1 MNYLKKNYFR
11 SIEKKVYRNF
21 STKKII
27 LGIVLFLGVEFS
39 FAQEEVKDT
48 QQQTLEITD
57 ANIPIDPNIRTG
69 KLENGLTYY
78 IRNNG
83 KPEDKVV
90 LRLVVNAGS
99 ILEDDDQRGLAHF
112 MEHMNFNGTKNFK
125 KNELVDYLQSIGVKF
140 GADLNAYT
148 SFDETVYM
156 LPIPSDNEEK
166 LEKGFQ
172 IIEDWA
178 FNTLLTEEEIDKERG
193 VVLEE
198 YRLGLG
204 AEKRMLGNYLPK
216 IMHNSK
222 YAERLPIGKKDILEN
237 FKPEVLRRFK
247 KDWYRPDLM
256 SVVAVGDVDIDKLE
270 AKIKAHFSSYPAV
283 VNPRER
289 KVFNVPTHQETL
301 IAIETDKEATFN
313 RVQLLYKENGLPKVY
328 IAESDYRKSIVKRL
342 FSQMINNRLD
352 ELRNGENPPFA
363 YGFSYYGGTWARS
376 KNAYQSF
383 AMTSPTGQ
391 LAALKVLLE
400 ENARVKKYGFQKG
413 EFERAKKDIM
423 ARMDKLLLNKD
434 KAESRDYVGEYIRNF
449 LEQEPIPG
457 IEWEHNFYKK
467 GLSVISLEEVKAL
480 INDYLHED
488 NRVVVLTG
496 AEKEGA
502 LKITE
507 KEILDLL
514 DEVAKADIKPYEDKE
529 LGDAL
534 MTDLPKA
541 GAIIKEVK
549 NEGLGTTTLTLIN
562 GATVTYKKTDFK
574 ADEVLLRAFSYGGT
588 SLYDTETLFKTA
600 NANLGLA
607 DAGINGFTK
616 TDLGKL
622 LSGKIVGVRPFINT
636 KSEGLTGSSTPKD
649 LETMFQMIYLNFT
662 SLNKDNKAFKSF
674 VSKQKAFL
682 GNILSNPNYYFQI
695 EFENFLYKNDKRHVG
710 FPTAEAW
717 DAADYNLA
725 YNKYKERFANAGDF
739 NFYFIGSFD
748 EVKLR
753 AYIKQYIASL
763 PSSDIREE
771 FKDHGF
777 RPLSGSFEKIIKKGS
792 EPKSSVKI
800 LFSGETTY
808 DANEEHLLKSL
819 GEILTIKLI
828 EKLREEESGVYG
840 VGARGN
846 MEKYPYGSYSFRIS
860 FPCGPKNVEKLKAL
874 ALAELQN
881 IIDNGPTEKDI
892 NKIKETQLLKYKE
905 NLKKNKYWLRALSNA
920 DFDKK
925 DRSKIIGQTKDIDA
939 INAVDIQAVAKK
951 YLTSGYVLGVL
962 YPKDK

>member
-1 MNYLKKNYFR
+1 MRKL
-11 SIEKKVYRNF
+11 
-21 STKKII
+21 I
-27 LGIVLFLGVEFS
+27 LGITLSLFVGFS
-39 FAQEEVKDT
+39 FAQEDVKKSS
-48 QQQTLEITD
+48 QKSIEIKD
-57 ANIPIDPNIRTG
+57 ADIPTDPNIRTG

-90 LRLVVNAGS
+90 LRLVVNVGS
-99 ILEDDDQRGLAHF
+99 IVEDDDQRGLAHF

-156 LPIPSDNEEK
+156 LPIPSDNDEK

-204 AEKRMLGNYLPK
+204 ASKRMLGNYLPK

-247 KDWYRPDLM
+247 KDWYRPGLM
-256 SVVAVGDVDIDKLE
+256 SVVAVGDVDVDKLE
-270 AKIKAHFSSYPAV
+270 AKIKAHFSSYQATE
-283 VNPRER
+283 NPRER
-289 KVFNVPTHQETL
+289 KVFDVPSHKETL
-301 IAIETDKEATFN
+301 IAIETDEEATFN
-313 RVQLLYKENGLPKVY
+313 RVQLLYKDSGFPK
-328 IAESDYRKSIVKRL
+328 AETKESDYRKSMVKQL

-352 ELRNGENPPFA
+352 ELRNSEKPPFV

-383 AMTSPTGQ
+383 AVTSPTGQ
-391 LAALKVLLE
+391 ITALKVLLE
-400 ENARVKKYGFQKG
+400 ENARVKKYGFQKR

-423 ARMDKLLLNKD
+423 ARLDKSLLNID
-434 KAESRDYVGEYIRNF
+434 KTESENFVREYIRNF

-457 IEWEHNFYKK
+457 IEWEHRFYKNHLSAIGLDEVK
-467 GLSVISLEEVKAL
+467 GLITE
-480 INDYLHED
+480 YLHED
-488 NRVVVLTG
+488 NRVIVLTG
-496 AEKEGA
+496 AEKEGVV
-502 LKITE
+502 KVTE
-507 KEILDLL
+507 KEVLDLL
-514 DEVAKADIKPYEDKE
+514 AEVANADIKPYEDKDF
-529 LGDAL
+529 GDAL
-534 MTDLPKA
+534 MTELPKA
-541 GAIIKEVK
+541 GVIIKEVR
-549 NEGLGTTTLTLIN
+549 NEGLGTTTLTLVN

-574 ADEVLLRAFSYGGT
+574 TDEVLMNAYSYGGT

-600 NANLGLA
+600 NANRGLA

-622 LSGKIVGVRPFINT
+622 LSGKIVRVNPYIGRD
-636 KSEGLTGSSTPKD
+636 KEGLRGSSTPKD
-649 LETMFQMIYLNFT
+649 IETMFQMIYLNFT
-662 SLNKDNKAFKSF
+662 SLNKDDKAFNSF

-695 EFENFLYKNDKRHVG
+695 EFNKFLNKNDKRYVG
-710 FPTAEAW
+710 FPTAKDW

-725 YNKYKERFANAGDF
+725 YSNYKERFANAGDF
-739 NFYFIGSFD
+739 NFYFVGNFD
-748 EVKLR
+748 EAKLK

-763 PSSDIREE
+763 PSSDVREE

-777 RPLSGSFEKIIKKGS
+777 RPLSGSFEKIIKKGT
-792 EPKSSVKI
+792 EPKSRVNI
-800 LFSGETTY
+800 RFSGETTY
-808 DANEEHLLKSL
+808 DAKEAYLLESL

-840 VGARGN
+840 VGARGSMN
-846 MEKYPYGSYSFRIS
+846 KYPYASYNFTIS
-860 FPCGPKNVEKLKAL
+860 FPCGPENVEKLKAS
-874 ALAELQN
+874 ALVELQN
-881 IIDNGPTEKDI
+881 IIDNGPTEKDV
-892 NKIKETQLLKYKE
+892 NKIKKTQLLKYKE
-905 NLKKNKYWLRALSNA
+905 NLKKNNFWLRALSDA

-925 DRSKIIGQTKDIDA
+925 DRSKIVGQTKEIDA
-939 INAVDIQAVAKK
+939 INAEDIQAVAKK
-951 YLTSGYVLGVL
+951 YLTKGYVLGVL
-962 YPKDK
+962 YPEDKK

>member
-1 MNYLKKNYFR
+1 MRKQVL
-11 SIEKKVYRNF
+11 V
-21 STKKII
+21 
-27 LGIVLFLGVEFS
+27 VALFLFVAFS
-39 FAQEEVKDT
+39 FAQEKTKDNPKSASV
-48 QQQTLEITD
+48 EIKD
-57 ANIPIDPNIRTG
+57 AAIPTDPNIRTG
-69 KLENGLTYY
+69 KLANGLTYY

-90 LRLVVNAGS
+90 LRLVVNVGS
-99 ILEDDDQRGLAHF
+99 IVEDDDQQGLAHF

-125 KNELVDYLQSIGVKF
+125 KNELVDYLQSIGVEF

-156 LPIPSDNEEK
+156 LPIPSDDEEK

-178 FNTLLTEEEIDKERG
+178 FNTLLTEEEINKERG

-204 AEKRMLGNYLPK
+204 AGKRMLGNYLPK

-222 YAERLPIGKKDILEN
+222 YAERLPIGKKDVLEN

-247 KDWYRPDLM
+247 DDWYRPSLM

-270 AKIKAHFSSYPAV
+270 AKIKKHFSSYKAV
-283 VNPRER
+283 KNPRER
-289 KVFNVPTHQETL
+289 KVFEVPTHKETL
-301 IAIETDKEATFN
+301 IAIEIDKEATFN
-313 RVQLLYKENGLPKVY
+313 QVQLLYKDSGFPKAD
-328 IAESDYRKSIVKRL
+328 ITESDYRKSMVKNL

-352 ELRNGENPPFA
+352 ELGNGEKPPFVNG
-363 YGFSYYGGTWARS
+363 YTYHGGTWARS
-376 KNAYQSF
+376 KQAYQSF

-413 EFERAKKDIM
+413 EFERAKKDVM
-423 ARMDKLLLNKD
+423 ARMDKMLLNKD
-434 KAESRDYVGEYIRNF
+434 KTESENYVYEYVNNF

-457 IEWEHNFYKK
+457 IEWEHDFHKK
-467 GLSVISLEEVKAL
+467 ALSTISLEEVKSL
-480 INDYLHED
+480 IKDYLHED
-488 NRVVVLTG
+488 NRVIVLTG
-496 AEKEGA
+496 AEKEGVV
-502 LKITE
+502 KVTE
-507 KEILDLL
+507 QEVLDLL
-514 DEVAKADIKPYEDKE
+514 AEVEKADIKPYEDKD

-534 MTDLPKA
+534 MSELPKI

-549 NEGLGTTTLTLIN
+549 NEGLGTTTLTLVN

-574 ADEVLLRAFSYGGT
+574 TDEVIMRAFSYGGT

-600 NANLGLA
+600 NANRGLT
-607 DAGINGFTK
+607 DAGINGFSK

-622 LSGKIVGVRPFINT
+622 LSGKIARVSPFIGGI
-636 KSEGLTGSSTPKD
+636 SEGLTGSSTPKD

-662 SLNKDNKAFKSF
+662 ALNKDEKAFNSY

-682 GNILSNPNYYFQI
+682 GNILSNPNFYFMI
-695 EFENFLYKNDKRHVG
+695 EFGKFSNKNNKRFVG
-710 FPTAEAW
+710 FPNAESW

-725 YNKYKERFANAGDF
+725 YEKYQERFANAGDF
-739 NFYFIGSFD
+739 NFYFVGNFD
-748 EVKLR
+748 EDKLK
-753 AYIKQYIASL
+753 AFVKQYIASL
-763 PSSDIREE
+763 PSSEVREE

-777 RPLSGSFEKIIKKGS
+777 RPLSGSFEKIIKKGT

-800 LFSGETTY
+800 SFTGETVY
-808 DANEEHLLKSL
+808 NAKEAYLLESL

-840 VGARGN
+840 VGARGSMN
-846 MEKYPYGSYSFRIS
+846 KFPYASYNFSIS
-860 FPCGPKNVEKLKAL
+860 FPCGPENVEKLKEA
-874 ALAELQN
+874 ALAELQSV
-881 IIDNGPTEKDI
+881 IDNGPTEIDV
-892 NKIKETQLLKYKE
+892 NKIKESQLLKYKE
-905 NLKKNKYWLRALSNA
+905 NLKQNKFWLRTLSDA

-925 DRSKIIGQTKDIDA
+925 DRSKIIGQTKEIDA
-939 INAVDIQAVAKK
+939 INAEDIQAVAKK
-951 YLTSGYVLGVL
+951 YLTKGYVFGVL
-962 YPKDK
+962 YPEDKK